1 MVKIL
6 QHFLL
11 GFVVEEEEGVFLV
24 TSLFEKGDA
33 PVLPWQELENAEV
46 AAVVANILGQLVI
59 CLGEV
64 DHATVA
70 VPPVKEVADDLVLVL
85 LTDQVVRDHNLLI
98 VHREFVEWQ
107 YIIPWC
113 FKRVIPNLIAD
124 FLELSHENLVLVLMK
139 VLRKEVDFVKKKAI
153 PSACG

>member
-1 MVKIL
+1 MR
-6 QHFLL
+6 
-11 GFVVEEEEGVFLV
+11 
-24 TSLFEKGDA
+24 LFSRGKN
-33 PVLPWQELENAEV
+33 VQKAEV
-46 AAVVANILGQLVI
+46 AAVVANVLGHLVI

-64 DHATVA
+64 DHAAVA

-85 LTDQVVRDHNLLI
+85 LTDQVVKDHNLLI

-124 FLELSHENLVLVLMK
+124 FLELSHESLVLVLMK
-139 VLRKEVDFVKKKAI
+139 VLQKEVDFVKKKAI